1 MKPETIFLV
10 DDDHDVLD
18 AVSFLLSTEGYAI
31 ETFESPAALLER
43 VTPEDA
49 GCLVLDVR
57 LPDMNGLELQ
67 EALANRNVHMP
78 IVFITGHG
86 DIPMAVRA
94 VNAGALD
101 FLEKPF
107 DDDKLLELIEQGLA
121 RDRERREVAARQ
133 ARIEAALD
141 SLTPRE
147 REVME
152 EILRGKLNKII
163 ASDLDMSVR
172 TVEVHR
178 ARVLEKLGARNG
190 SDMVRLVLSSER
202 YHDWRP

>member
-1 MKPETIFLV
+1 MTRETVFLV
-10 DDDHDVLD
+10 DDDPDVLD
-18 AVSFLLSTEGYAI
+18 AVSFLLSTGGYRV
-31 ETFESPAALLER
+31 ETFDAPAVLLDQ
-43 VTPEDA
+43 VTSEDA

-57 LPDMNGLELQ
+57 LPEMNGLELQ
-67 EALANRNVHMP
+67 DALRARGIQMP

-86 DIPMAVRA
+86 DIPMAVKA

-107 DDDKLLELIEQGLA
+107 DDDQLLEIVAKGLEH
-121 RDRERREVAARQ
+121 DRERREQAARY
-133 ARIEAALD
+133 AAIEAALD

-147 REVME
+147 SEVME

-163 ASDLDMSVR
+163 AADLEMSVR

-202 YHDWRP
+202 YRDWSP

>member
-1 MKPETIFLV
+1 MSDETIFLV
-10 DDDHDVLD
+10 DDDPDVLD
-18 AVSFLLSTEGYAI
+18 AVSFLLSTSGYRLA
-31 ETFESPAALLER
+31 TFDAADTLLDR
-43 VTPEDA
+43 LTPGEP
-49 GCLVLDVR
+49 GCLVLDVC
-57 LPDMNGLELQ
+57 LPRMNGLEIQ
-67 EALANRNVHMP
+67 ETLAERGIHMP
-78 IVFITGHG
+78 IIFITGHG

-94 VNAGALD
+94 VNNGALD

-107 DDDKLLELIEQGLA
+107 DDNQLIELVDKGLA
-121 RDRERREVAARQ
+121 RDRERRAQEEQRAS
-133 ARIEAALD
+133 IEAALD

-163 ASDLDMSVR
+163 AADLDMSVR

-190 SDMVRLVLSSER
+190 SDMVRLVLSSGR
-202 YHDWRP
+202 YDDWHL

>member
-1 MKPETIFLV
+1 MKGETIFLV
-10 DDDHDVLD
+10 DDDPDVLD
-18 AVSFLLSTEGYAI
+18 AVSFLLSTEGYRM
-31 ETFESPAALLER
+31 ETFDTPAALLER
-43 VTPEDA
+43 VTPADA

-57 LPDMNGLELQ
+57 LPEMNGLELQ
-67 EALANRNVHMP
+67 GALHERGVHMP

-86 DIPMAVRA
+86 DIPMAVKA
-94 VNAGALD
+94 VNAGAMD

-107 DDDKLLELIEQGLA
+107 DDDKLLEVVGQGLE
-121 RDRERREVAARQ
+121 RDRERRELAARR
-133 ARIEAALD
+133 AAIEGALD

-163 ASDLDMSVR
+163 AADLDMSVR

-202 YHDWRP
+202 YQGWSP